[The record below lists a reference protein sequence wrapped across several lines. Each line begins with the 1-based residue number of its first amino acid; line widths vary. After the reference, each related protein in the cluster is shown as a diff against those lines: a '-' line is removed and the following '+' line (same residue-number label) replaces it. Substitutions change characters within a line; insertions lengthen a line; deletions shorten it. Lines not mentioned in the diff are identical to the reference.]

1 MLTVFSFLFF
11 NEMIIHS
18 SNSNAVVVVL
28 QLNGC
33 GTDAAFVFGHVAL
46 KYDKRER

>member
-1 MLTVFSFLFF
+1 MLTEFSFLFF

-46 KYDKRER
+46 K

>member
-1 MLTVFSFLFF
+1 MLTEFVLF

-18 SNSNAVVVVL
+18 SDSNAVVVVL

-33 GTDAAFVFGHVAL
+33 GTDAAFVFGRIAL
-46 KYDKRER
+46 K